1 MTSKSKFIALIG
13 TVGMLLTGSSL
24 FAQGIPM
31 VPVSKVEMLSEQGTK
46 QYIGKLSSIHTVT
59 LRLRVSGVLQKL
71 YCKEGDMVKEG
82 DLLMQ
87 IEDTLYKAQ
96 LDAATAKVK
105 QWEAEVEHAR
115 TNYKRQTELFG
126 VVAKSEMDDARRAL
140 KLAEAQLLQAN
151 ASLTEAKTNYSYTKI
166 YSPITGIIGK
176 TTYSP
181 GNYLTPS
188 SDALATIVKHSPIY
202 MKMAISEPDFIKMFG
217 TRENLQKNAVIR
229 IRTADRKMFGETGY
243 VKLVDNQIDTSTG
256 TLMLWCVFENK
267 SGRLLPGSIVDAFIS
282 RKVAQKYPAI
292 RTSAVMVSKNGH
304 GVYVLD
310 KENKVQ
316 YRPVVIGE
324 LIGDMQLIV
333 SGLNE
338 GERVVVDGTHK
349 VRPGMV
355 VAPAPIKSINP
366 ARDLSKAVP
375 QSQKVKMGKLPAA
388 VKK

>member
-13 TVGMLLTGSSL
+13 TVGMLLTGSVLS
-24 FAQGIPM
+24 AQGTPV
-31 VPVSKVEMLSEQGTK
+31 VPVEEVKAVNSKGTK
-46 QYIGKLSSIHTVT
+46 QYIGKMASIHTVT
-59 LRLRVSGVLQKL
+59 LRLRVSGVLEKL
-71 YCKEGDMVKEG
+71 YCKEGDLVKQG

-105 QWEAEVEHAR
+105 QWEAEVEHAK
-115 TNYKRQTELFG
+115 TNYNRQTELFG

-151 ASLTEAKTNYSYTKI
+151 AALTEAKTNYSYTKI

-188 SDALATIVKHSPIY
+188 SEALGTIVKHSPIY
-202 MKMAISEPDFIKMFG
+202 LKMAISEPDFINMFG
-217 TRENLQKNAVIR
+217 TRENLKKNAVIR

-243 VKLVDNQIDTSTG
+243 VKLADNQIDTSTG

-267 SGRLLPGSIVDAFIS
+267 NGRLLPGSIVDAFIS
-282 RKVAQKYPAI
+282 PKVAQKFPAVPS
-292 RTSAVMVSKNGH
+292 SAIMVSRNGH
-304 GVYVLD
+304 GVYVLGKD
-310 KENKVQ
+310 NKVQ
-316 YRPVVIGE
+316 FRPVVTGE
-324 LIGDMQLIV
+324 NVDGMQLIR
-333 SGLNE
+333 SGLKV
-338 GERVVVDGTHK
+338 GERIIADGTHK
-349 VRPGMV
+349 VRPGMTV
-355 VAPAPIKSINP
+355 SPAP
-366 ARDLSKAVP
+366 
-375 QSQKVKMGKLPAA
+375 

>member
-1 MTSKSKFIALIG
+1 MTSKIKIFTLFTA
-13 TVGMLLTGSSL
+13 VGMLFAGSVMT
-24 FAQGIPM
+24 AQEAPT
-31 VPVSKVEMLSEQGTK
+31 VPVAEVQAVASQGTK
-46 QYIGKLSSIHTVT
+46 QYIGKMSSIHTVT
-59 LRLRVSGVLQKL
+59 LRLRVSGVLEKL
-71 YCKEGDMVKEG
+71 YCKEGDLVKQG

-115 TNYKRQTELFG
+115 TNFNRQKELFG

-140 KLAEAQLLQAN
+140 KLAESQLLQAK
-151 ASLTEAKTNYSYTKI
+151 ATLTEAKTNYSYTKI

-188 SDALATIVKHSPIY
+188 SDALGTIVKQSPIY
-202 MKMAISEPDFIKMFG
+202 LKMAISEPDFINMFG
-217 TRENLQKNAVIR
+217 SRDELLKNAVIR
-229 IRTADRKMFGETGY
+229 IRTADRKMFDEVGY
-243 VKLVDNQIDTSTG
+243 VKLADNQIDASTG

-267 SGRLLPGSIVDAFIS
+267 NGRLLPGSIVDAFIS
-282 RKVAQKYPAI
+282 PKVAKKFPAVPV
-292 RTSAVMVSKNGH
+292 SAIMVSRNGH

-316 YRPVVIGE
+316 FRPVVVGE
-324 LIGDMQLIV
+324 NVNGMQLIR
-333 SGLNE
+333 SGLKI
-338 GERVVVDGTHK
+338 GERVVSDGTHK
-349 VRPGMV
+349 VRPGM
-355 VAPAPIKSINP
+355 IIS
-366 ARDLSKAVP
+366 SAV
-375 QSQKVKMGKLPAA
+375 